1 MVSPLSHG
9 LGNKAIQVLTLFSGH
24 TGRGRSGLA
33 ASVGACSKYPL
44 ISSGIV
50 YEPCYL
56 ELCPSFY
63 CTTAVEVLP
72 QDFMKLSLQGYTE
85 LIHLHRF

>member
-9 LGNKAIQVLTLFSGH
+9 LGNEAIHVLT
-24 TGRGRSGLA
+24 
-33 ASVGACSKYPL
+33 VGAWSKYPL

-50 YEPCYL
+50 YELCYH
-56 ELCPSFY
+56 EFCPSFY
-63 CTTAVEVLP
+63 CITAVEVLP
-72 QDFMKLSLQGYTE
+72 QDFMKRSLQGYTE

>member
-9 LGNKAIQVLTLFSGH
+9 LSNEAIQVLTLFSGH

-44 ISSGIV
+44 ISRGIV

-56 ELCPSFY
+56 EFYPSLYF
-63 CTTAVEVLP
+63 TTAVEVLP